1 MKSNLFQKI
10 NFKDSKETVTYFKSI
25 KADIVP
31 RRGEELV
38 EITSENIQ
46 NLIVEKVIY
55 NLDKNEIDFANVFL
69 RDIALEN
76 SDDKEE
82 LKKFLE
88 DRGWTLSEEDD
99 DL

>member
-10 NFKDSKETVTYFKSI
+10 NFKDVKETVTYFKSI

-55 NLDKNEIDFANVFL
+55 NLDRNEIDFANVFL
-69 RDIALEN
+69 RDISLEN

-99 DL
+99 L